1 MRVQKPGL
9 VVWAHMHVHP
19 DENDDGED
27 GEHANDDAGG
37 SFRPVGG
44 GQGLLDKGEFCV
56 GIF

>member
-1 MRVQKPGL
+1 
-9 VVWAHMHVHP
+9 MHVHP